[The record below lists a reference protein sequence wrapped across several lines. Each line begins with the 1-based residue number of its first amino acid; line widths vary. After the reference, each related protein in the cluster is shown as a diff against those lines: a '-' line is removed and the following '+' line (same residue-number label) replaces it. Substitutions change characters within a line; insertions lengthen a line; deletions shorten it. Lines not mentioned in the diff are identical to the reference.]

1 MRNPADFLVSPTTK
15 LREAMLA
22 IDRYG
27 LRIVFVVDQNGE
39 LVGSLS
45 DGDVRRFL
53 LRGGTLEAEV
63 REAMN
68 GEPKSASIRA
78 SAEEWR
84 EKLEKHSF
92 TALPLVDGKRI
103 RRIYYRHPVHEE
115 PADSLDLPVVIQAG
129 GKGTRLKPYTDVLPK
144 PLIPVAGKTIT
155 EHIMDRCI
163 REGCSR
169 FEMII
174 NYRKEFI
181 RAYFNDPENPYDV
194 HFIEEETFAGTAG
207 GLRLVLPHVD
217 ERFFLH
223 NCDVLLDMS
232 FRDFLEFHE
241 KGGFVLSM
249 VGCEMS
255 IDLPYGTIESDKSG
269 VLTHLREKPSVPF
282 VANTGLYLVER
293 RFMDYL
299 GEDEFIHITEG
310 IERAMAQG
318 EKIGVYEVSEGAWL
332 DMGQPE
338 GLAKMTEILERQR

>member
-1 MRNPADFLVSPTTK
+1 MRNPEDFLVAPGTR
-15 LREAMLA
+15 LREAREA

-27 LRIVFVVDQNGE
+27 LRIVFIANEHSE

-53 LRGGTLEAEV
+53 LRGGTLDAQV
-63 REAMN
+63 QEAMN
-68 GEPKSASIRA
+68 PQPVSCSV
-78 SAEEWR
+78 R
-84 EKLEKHSF
+84 ETTEDLNEMLRKRSF
-92 TALPLVDGKRI
+92 TAIPIVDDKRI
-103 RRIYYRHPVHEE
+103 MRIYYRHPVIEKPSE
-115 PADSLDLPVVIQAG
+115 SLDVPVVIQAG

-163 REGCSR
+163 REGCSD
-169 FEMII
+169 FHMIV

-181 RAYFNDPENPYDV
+181 RAYFNDPEKLYDV
-194 HFIEEETFAGTAG
+194 HFIEEETFAGTGG
-207 GLRLVLPHVD
+207 GLRLALPYVD

-223 NCDVLLDMS
+223 NCDVLLDVN

-241 KGGFVLSM
+241 TGGYVLSM
-249 VGCEMS
+249 VGCVMS
-255 IDLPYGTIESDKSG
+255 MHLPYGTIESDDSG
-269 VLTHLREKPSVPF
+269 TVTHLLEKPSVPF

-299 GEDEFIHITEG
+299 GEDEFVHITEG
-310 IERAMAQG
+310 IERAMAAG
-318 EKIGVYEVSEGAWL
+318 EKVGVYEVPDDAWL

-338 GLAKMTEILERQR
+338 GLAKMAEILEGRQ